1 MILKIRKINQKMK
14 LMKIQNKIIKILIIK
29 MMKIKTKIKKKIQ
42 MIIIQIKKLNK

>member
-1 MILKIRKINQKMK
+1 MLKIRKINQKMK